1 MEEERLR
8 DCVWRP
14 ATGERRSTKRHLWM
28 FDVCALRPMQHS
40 ERIYC
45 VDLWQAMLARFAISR
60 TVAHKPMPHSM
71 WPIHLCMH
79 CQYSVEWVF
88 IVSRFLD
95 HISLCGC
102 VCVHMNT
109 IPNRQYFTDVSII
122 ATYSWAPNWYRCNW
136 RMPYCCRTQLPHMC
150 LTKYVC
156 DERVW
161 TLHMLNIPCH
171 KHTCTSY
178 IWLFE
183 MWWCNCQMMY
193 LACLPNHHVCLLFAI
208 VISLLLLSFLLL
220 LLALL
225 LLLSPLSFVWSRN
238 CVCVCVRCVAV
249 PSFHGLLPLLIFRLA
264 NCSLDIRHKLT
275 CVRISKQPHPYKQQQ
290 YTAICMQEITVHNK

>member
-102 VCVHMNT
+102 VCVCIWTQSPIDSISRMYQSLQHILEHRIDIDAIGVCRIAAGHNCLICALLNTYVMNVFGHCT
-109 IPNRQYFTDVSII
+109 CWTYH
-122 ATYSWAPNWYRCNW
+122 ATNTHALHIYGS
-136 RMPYCCRTQLPHMC
+136 L
-150 LTKYVC
+150 KC
-156 DERVW
+156 DG
-161 TLHMLNIPCH
+161 
-171 KHTCTSY
+171 
-178 IWLFE
+178 
-183 MWWCNCQMMY
+183 
-193 LACLPNHHVCLLFAI
+193 AI
-208 VISLLLLSFLLL
+208 VKWCTWPVCQTIMFVYCL
-220 LLALL
+220 
-225 LLLSPLSFVWSRN
+225 PLSFHYCYYHS
-238 CVCVCVRCVAV
+238 
-249 PSFHGLLPLLIFRLA
+249 
-264 NCSLDIRHKLT
+264 
-275 CVRISKQPHPYKQQQ
+275 Y
-290 YTAICMQEITVHNK
+290 YYY